1 MMEMR
6 GFNVSEEIGVIL
18 LGFSVYDAVHQAWIY
33 PPNIVELHA
42 GEFGWIRAGL
52 VLVFCLLIGSSLAIS
67 HQTNLISSVDGLAG
81 LRAKSARGLIE
92 RIIPAAIA
100 TLLALAA
107 IGYAWLGLGLRQA
120 FLVWLGFGFA
130 NSGPWVERW
139 TSRV

>member
-1 MMEMR
+1 MR

-18 LGFSVYDAVHQAWIY
+18 LGFSVYDAVHQTWGY
-33 PPNIVELHA
+33 PPHIPELQA

-67 HQTNLISSVDGLAG
+67 HQTNLRSSADGLAG

-92 RIIPAAIA
+92 RIVPTAIA
-100 TLLALAA
+100 AALALCA
-107 IGYAWLGLGLRQA
+107 IGYAWIGIGFRQA